1 MHSGRREAAF
11 GKQPARARHSVGTV
25 FAFCLVVVM
34 LGGCTLGPRDAT
46 PTAAP
51 TGPNSTI
58 VAPDRATTPTPRGEQ
73 ALTLALGGDLPTLDP
88 ALVRDAN
95 SSFLA
100 HQLFRGLV
108 RLDTNLNA
116 VPDLAE
122 RIAVSDDGLTYTF
135 TLRPGLTFHDSAPL
149 DAEAVRYSLE
159 RATDPA
165 LAGGAGARLPGAT
178 YLGDILGAADKLA
191 GRSPTLA
198 GLRVL
203 DARTIAIRLGAPKI
217 PFLMKL
223 SYPVAAIVDAATVR
237 AGGADW
243 ARTPNGSGPF
253 RLARLADGQIELR
266 RFERFY
272 AGAPLLERVT
282 FLYGE
287 AAGSPMNL
295 YEAGKIDSTR
305 VPLGSTDRVLA
316 TNGPLH
322 AELTITPTLSLTYIG
337 FNVTKP
343 PYNDP
348 AVRRAFVQAV
358 DRERLTTVG
367 LEGKATLA
375 EGIVPTTMP
384 GGPWA
389 GRVLPHDLD
398 AARAALAARPG
409 GAASVS
415 GARIYGA
422 DGQLGVSLRK
432 VYARDLGVALEAI
445 DVPWPTYL
453 AGLSARD
460 YPAFELTWVADYPD
474 PENFLAL
481 LFGSGSGENHTGY
494 SNPAV
499 DTLLSGAASER
510 DPARRRDRY
519 LQAQQLILD
528 DAVMIPCYYT
538 TDYTLTKPYVRGLAI
553 TPLGVQELDTVWI
566 DR

>member
-1 MHSGRREAAF
+1 MSGDRGNTALRCRRVRPHRCASLILAL
-11 GKQPARARHSVGTV
+11 
-25 FAFCLVVVM
+25 CLLAV
-34 LGGCTLGPRDAT
+34 LSGCTIGAT
-46 PTAAP
+46 PT
-51 TGPNSTI
+51 
-58 VAPDRATTPTPRGEQ
+58 VAPIAPRGTSTVSDRAPGPTPRGEQ

-108 RLDTNLNA
+108 RLDTQLNA

-135 TLRPGLTFHDSAPL
+135 TLRPDLIFHNGTPL

-159 RATDPA
+159 RATDPT
-165 LAGGAGARLPGAT
+165 LAGGDGASLPGAT
-178 YLGDILGAADKLA
+178 YLGDILGAADKLL
-191 GRSPTLA
+191 GRSASLA

-203 DARTIAIRLGAPKI
+203 DARTVEIRLGAPKI

-223 SYPVAAIVDAATVR
+223 SYPVAAIVDAKTVR
-237 AGGADW
+237 AGGVDW
-243 ARTPNGSGPF
+243 ARAPNGSGPF
-253 RLARLADGQIELR
+253 RLVRLTDGQIELR

-272 AGAPLLERVT
+272 TGAPVLERVT

-287 AAGSPMNL
+287 GAGSPMNL
-295 YEAGKIDSTR
+295 YEAGKIDATR
-305 VPLGSTDRVLA
+305 VPLSSVDRVLA
-316 TNGPLH
+316 TNSPLH
-322 AELTITPTLSLTYIG
+322 AELTVTPTLSLTYIG

-343 PYNDP
+343 PYDDP
-348 AVRRAFVQAV
+348 ATRRAFAQAV

-367 LEGKATLA
+367 LDGKATLA
-375 EGIVPTTMP
+375 DGIVPATMP

-389 GRVLPHDLD
+389 GRVLSRDLD

-409 GAASVS
+409 GAGSVG

-422 DGQLGVSLRK
+422 GGQLAVSLRK
-432 VYARDLGVALEAI
+432 VYARDLGITLEAI

-453 AGLSARD
+453 VGLSARD

-481 LFGSGSGENHTGY
+481 LFGTGSGENHTGY

-499 DTLLSGAASER
+499 DALLNAAAGER
-510 DPARRRDRY
+510 DPARRRDLY

-528 DAVMIPCYYT
+528 DAVVIPCYYS
-538 TDYTLTKPYVRGLAI
+538 TDYTLVKPYVRGLAI

-566 DR
+566 ER

>member
-1 MHSGRREAAF
+1 MHGGRWNGAQRRRRVHPRLFVAILYACGLLAMLAA
-11 GKQPARARHSVGTV
+11 
-25 FAFCLVVVM
+25 
-34 LGGCTLGPRDAT
+34 CTLGGAT
-46 PTAAP
+46 PTVAP
-51 TGPNSTI
+51 NG
-58 VAPDRATTPTPRGEQ
+58 PDRAATPQPHGEQ
-73 ALTLALGGDLPTLDP
+73 ALTLALGGTLPMLDP

-95 SSFLA
+95 SSFVT

-108 RLDTNLNA
+108 RLDDDLNA

-135 TLRPGLTFHDSAPL
+135 TLRPNLTFHDGTAL

-165 LAGGAGARLPGAT
+165 LAGGNGASLPGAT

-198 GLRVL
+198 GLRVV
-203 DARTIAIRLGAPKI
+203 DARTVEIRLGAPKI

-237 AGGADW
+237 AGGSDW
-243 ARTPNGSGPF
+243 GRAPNGSGPF
-253 RLARLADGQIELR
+253 RLASLGNGTIELR
-266 RFERFY
+266 PFAGFY
-272 AGAPLLERVT
+272 AGAPRLERVT

-295 YEAGKIDSTR
+295 YEAGTIDTTR
-305 VPLGSTDRVLA
+305 VPLSAVDRVLA
-316 TNGPLH
+316 TNSPLH
-322 AELTITPTLSLTYIG
+322 AELTVTQGLSLTYIG
-337 FNVTKP
+337 FNVTQP
-343 PYNDP
+343 PYDDP
-348 AVRRAFVQAV
+348 MVRRAFAQAV
-358 DRERLTTVG
+358 DRERLVTVG
-367 LEGKATLA
+367 LDGKATLA
-375 EGIVPTTMP
+375 GGIVPATMP
-384 GGPWA
+384 GGPWT

-409 GAASVS
+409 GAASVT

-432 VYARDLGVALEAI
+432 VYARDLGVSLEAI

-453 AGLSARD
+453 VGLSARD

-474 PENFLAL
+474 PENFLAV
-481 LFGSGSGENHTGY
+481 LFGTGSGENHTGY
-494 SNPAV
+494 SNPTV
-499 DTLLSGAASER
+499 DALLGAAAGER
-510 DPARRRDRY
+510 DAARRRDLY
-519 LQAQQLILD
+519 LQAQQIILD
-528 DAVMIPCYYT
+528 DAVVIPCYYS
-538 TDYTLTKPYVRGLAI
+538 TDYTLVKPYVRGLAI

-566 DR
+566 ER

>member
-1 MHSGRREAAF
+1 MHGGRRNGAQRRQRVRPRLHAA
-11 GKQPARARHSVGTV
+11 V
-25 FAFCLVVVM
+25 FCACCLLAM
-34 LGGCTLGPRDAT
+34 LGGCAIGAT
-46 PTAAP
+46 PTVAP
-51 TGPNSTI
+51 NGPNGTAT
-58 VAPDRATTPTPRGEQ
+58 APDRTTTPTPRGEQ

-95 SSFLA
+95 SSFLT

-108 RLDTNLNA
+108 RLDQNLNA

-135 TLRPGLTFHDSAPL
+135 TLRPGLTFHNGTAL

-165 LAGGAGARLPGAT
+165 LADGNGASLPGAT

-203 DARTIAIRLGAPKI
+203 DARTVEIRLGTAKI

-237 AGGADW
+237 TGGADW

-253 RLARLADGQIELR
+253 RLTHLTDGQIELG
-266 RFERFY
+266 RFDRFY
-272 AGAPLLERVT
+272 AGAPLLERMI

-305 VPLGSTDRVLA
+305 VPLSSVDRVLA
-316 TNGPLH
+316 TNSALH
-322 AELTITPTLSLTYIG
+322 AELTVTPTLSLTYIG
-337 FNVTKP
+337 FNVTQA

-348 AVRRAFVQAV
+348 AVRRAFAQAI

-367 LEGKATLA
+367 LDGRATLA
-375 EGIVPTTMP
+375 GGIVPATMP
-384 GGPWA
+384 GGPWG

-409 GAASVS
+409 GAASVD

-422 DGQLGVSLRK
+422 DGQLAVSLRK
-432 VYARDLGVALEAI
+432 VYARDLGVSVEAI

-453 AGLSARD
+453 SGLSARD
-460 YPAFELTWVADYPD
+460 YPAFALTWVADYPD

-481 LFGSGSGENHTGY
+481 LFGTGSGENHTGY

-499 DTLLSGAASER
+499 DALLNAAAGER
-510 DPARRRDRY
+510 DSAHRREIY
-519 LQAQQLILD
+519 LQAQQIILD
-528 DAVMIPCYYT
+528 DAVVIPCYYS
-538 TDYTLTKPYVRGLAI
+538 TDYTLVKPYVRGLAI

-566 DR
+566 ER

>member
-1 MHSGRREAAF
+1 
-11 GKQPARARHSVGTV
+11 
-25 FAFCLVVVM
+25 M
-34 LGGCTLGPRDAT
+34 LGGCATGTT

-51 TGPNSTI
+51 TG
-58 VAPDRATTPTPRGEQ
+58 PTPRGEQ
-73 ALTLALGGDLPTLDP
+73 ALTLALGGSLPTLDP
-88 ALVRDAN
+88 ALVRDAD
-95 SSFLA
+95 SSFLI

-122 RIAVSDDGLTYTF
+122 RIAVGDDGLTYTF
-135 TLRPGLTFHDSAPL
+135 TLRPDLTFHNGTPL

-165 LAGGAGARLPGAT
+165 LAGGTGAGLPGAT

-191 GRSPTLA
+191 GRGASLA

-203 DARTIAIRLGAPKI
+203 DARTVEIRLGAPDI

-243 ARTPNGSGPF
+243 ARAPNGSGPF
-253 RLARLADGQIELR
+253 RLARLADGRIELR
-266 RFERFY
+266 RFERFH
-272 AGAPLLERVT
+272 AGAPPLEKIT

-305 VPLGSTDRVLA
+305 VPLSSIDRVLVPNDA
-316 TNGPLH
+316 LH
-322 AELTITPTLSLTYIG
+322 AELTVTPSLSLTYIG
-337 FNVTKP
+337 FNVTRP
-343 PYNDP
+343 PYDDP
-348 AVRRAFVQAV
+348 AVRHAFAQAL

-375 EGIVPTTMP
+375 GGIVPATMP

-409 GAASVS
+409 GAASVV

-422 DGQLGVSLRK
+422 DGRLGVSLRK
-432 VYARDLGVALEAI
+432 VYARDLGVSMEAI

-453 AGLSARD
+453 TGLSARD

-481 LFGSGSGENHTGY
+481 LFGTGSGENHTGY
-494 SNPAV
+494 SNPAA
-499 DTLLSGAASER
+499 DALLSAAAGER
-510 DPARRRDRY
+510 DPARRRDLY
-519 LQAQQLILD
+519 LRAQQLVLD
-528 DAVMIPCYYT
+528 DAVVIPCYYS
-538 TDYTLTKPYVRGLAI
+538 TDYTLVKPYVRGLAI

-566 DR
+566 ER

>member
-1 MHSGRREAAF
+1 MHGSRRNTALVNRL
-11 GKQPARARHSVGTV
+11 ARPCPCAILIL
-25 FAFCLVVVM
+25 ALCLLTA
-34 LGGCTLGPRDAT
+34 LGGCTIGVT
-46 PTAAP
+46 PTVAP
-51 TGPNSTI
+51 HGPNGTAT
-58 VAPDRATTPTPRGEQ
+58 APDRAIGPTPRGEQ
-73 ALTLALGGDLPTLDP
+73 ALTLAFGGTLPTLDP

-95 SSFLA
+95 SSLLT

-108 RLDTNLNA
+108 RLDTNLDA

-122 RIAVSDDGLTYTF
+122 RIAVGDDGLTYTF
-135 TLRPGLTFHDSAPL
+135 TLRPGLTFHNGTAL

-165 LAGGAGARLPGAT
+165 LAGDDGASLPGAT

-198 GLRVL
+198 GLRIL
-203 DARTIAIRLGAPKI
+203 DARTIEIRLGAPNI

-243 ARTPNGSGPF
+243 ARAPNGSGPF
-253 RLARLADGQIELR
+253 RLTRLTDGQIELG

-305 VPLGSTDRVLA
+305 VPLSSTDRVLA
-316 TNGPLH
+316 ANSPLH
-322 AELTITPTLSLTYIG
+322 AELTVTQGLSLTYIG
-337 FNVTKP
+337 FNVTRP
-343 PYNDP
+343 PYDDP
-348 AVRRAFVQAV
+348 ATRRAFSQAV
-358 DRERLTTVG
+358 DRERLITVG
-367 LEGKATLA
+367 LDGKATLA
-375 EGIVPTTMP
+375 GGIVPATMP
-384 GGPWA
+384 GGPWD

-409 GAASVS
+409 GAGSVG

-422 DGQLGVSLRK
+422 GGQLAVGLRK

-481 LFGSGSGENHTGY
+481 LFGTGSGENHTGY

-499 DTLLSGAASER
+499 DTLLSAAAGER
-510 DPARRRDRY
+510 DPTRRRDLY
-519 LQAQQLILD
+519 IQAQQLILD
-528 DAVMIPCYYT
+528 DAVVIPCYYS
-538 TDYTLTKPYVRGLAI
+538 TDYTLIKPYVRGLAI

-566 DR
+566 ER

>member
-1 MHSGRREAAF
+1 MHGGRRNTTLRSRH
-11 GKQPARARHSVGTV
+11 ARPRPYASLLL
-25 FAFCLVVVM
+25 ALCL
-34 LGGCTLGPRDAT
+34 LLGIGGCAIGAT

-51 TGPNSTI
+51 TGPNST
-58 VAPDRATTPTPRGEQ
+58 VTAPDRTETPTPRGEQ
-73 ALTLALGGDLPTLDP
+73 ALTLALGGELPTLDP

-108 RLDTNLNA
+108 RLDSNLNA

-122 RIAVSDDGLTYTF
+122 RIAVGDDGLTYTF
-135 TLRPGLTFHDSAPL
+135 TLRPDLAFHDGTPL

-165 LAGGAGARLPGAT
+165 LAGGNGASLPGAT

-295 YEAGKIDSTR
+295 YEAGRIDSTR
-305 VPLGSTDRVLA
+305 VPLSSTDRVLA
-316 TNGPLH
+316 TNSPLH

-348 AVRRAFVQAV
+348 AVRRAFIQAV

-367 LEGKATLA
+367 LDGKATLA
-375 EGIVPTTMP
+375 EGIVPATMP
-384 GGPWA
+384 DGPWA
-389 GRVLPHDLD
+389 GRILPHDLD

-499 DTLLSGAASER
+499 DALLSGAAGER
-510 DPARRRDRY
+510 DPARRRDLY

-528 DAVMIPCYYT
+528 DAVVIPCYYT

>member
-1 MHSGRREAAF
+1 MHGGRRNTTLRSRH
-11 GKQPARARHSVGTV
+11 ARPRPYASLLL
-25 FAFCLVVVM
+25 ALCLLLV
-34 LGGCTLGPRDAT
+34 LGGCAIGAT

-51 TGPNSTI
+51 TGPNST
-58 VAPDRATTPTPRGEQ
+58 VTAPDRTETPTPRGEQ
-73 ALTLALGGDLPTLDP
+73 ALTLALGGELPTLDP

-108 RLDTNLNA
+108 RLDSNLNA

-135 TLRPGLTFHDSAPL
+135 TLRPDLTFHDGTPL

-165 LAGGAGARLPGAT
+165 LAGGNGASLPGAT

-191 GRSPTLA
+191 GRNASLA

-203 DARTIAIRLGAPKI
+203 DARTVEIRLGAPKI

-253 RLARLADGQIELR
+253 RLARLAEGQIELR
-266 RFERFY
+266 RFEHFY
-272 AGAPLLERVT
+272 AGAPRLERVT
-282 FLYGE
+282 LLYGE

-305 VPLGSTDRVLA
+305 VPLSSIDRVLA
-316 TNGPLH
+316 TNSPLH
-322 AELTITPTLSLTYIG
+322 AELTVTPTLSLTYIG
-337 FNVTKP
+337 FNVTRP
-343 PYNDP
+343 PYDDP
-348 AVRRAFVQAV
+348 ATRRAFAQAV
-358 DRERLTTVG
+358 DRERLITVG
-367 LEGKATLA
+367 LDGKATLA
-375 EGIVPTTMP
+375 GGIVPATMP
-384 GGPWA
+384 GGPWV

-409 GAASVS
+409 GAGSV
-415 GARIYGA
+415 GGGRIYGA
-422 DGQLGVSLRK
+422 DGQLAVSLRK
-432 VYARDLGVALEAI
+432 VYARDLGVAVEAI

-460 YPAFELTWVADYPD
+460 YPAFALTWVADYPD

-481 LFGSGSGENHTGY
+481 LFGTGSGENHTGY

-499 DTLLSGAASER
+499 DALLSAAAGER
-510 DPARRRDRY
+510 DPTRRRDLY

-528 DAVMIPCYYT
+528 DAVVIPCYYS
-538 TDYTLTKPYVRGLAI
+538 TDYTLIKPYVRGLAI

-566 DR
+566 AR

>member
-1 MHSGRREAAF
+1 MHAVRKDVTFASYHIMSRF
-11 GKQPARARHSVGTV
+11 VGTFLLITCLL
-25 FAFCLVVVM
+25 FAFS
-34 LGGCTLGPRDAT
+34 GCTPEPRRAT
-46 PTAAP
+46 PTV
-51 TGPNSTI
+51 TPNGLNGT
-58 VAPDRATTPTPRGEQ
+58 VAAPDRTTKPTPHGEQ

-108 RLDTNLNA
+108 RLDTDLNA

-122 RIAVSDDGLTYTF
+122 RIVVSDDGLTYTF
-135 TLRPGLTFHDSAPL
+135 TLRPDLTFHNGTPL

-165 LAGGAGARLPGAT
+165 LAGGDGAGLPGAT

-198 GLRVL
+198 GLRVI
-203 DARTIAIRLGAPKI
+203 DTRTIEIRLGAPKI

-223 SYPVAAIVDAATVR
+223 SYPVAAIVDPATVR

-266 RFERFY
+266 RFDGFY

-287 AAGSPMNL
+287 TAGSPMNL

-305 VPLGSTDRVLA
+305 VPLISVDRVLA
-316 TNGPLH
+316 TNSPLH
-322 AELTITPTLSLTYIG
+322 AELTVTPTLSLTYIG

-348 AVRRAFVQAV
+348 AVRRAFAQAL
-358 DRERLTTVG
+358 DRERLTTVSLG
-367 LEGKATLA
+367 GKATLA
-375 EGIVPTTMP
+375 AGIVPATMP

-398 AARAALAARPG
+398 AARAALAALPG
-409 GAASVS
+409 GATAIS
-415 GARIYGA
+415 GTRIYGA
-422 DGQLGVSLRK
+422 HGSIGVSLRK
-432 VYARDLGVALEAI
+432 VYARDLGVALEAV

-481 LFGSGSGENHTGY
+481 LFGTGSGENHTGY
-494 SNPAV
+494 SNPTV
-499 DTLLSGAASER
+499 DALLAAAAAER
-510 DPARRRDRY
+510 DPAHRRDLY
-519 LQAQQLILD
+519 LQAQQIILD
-528 DAVMIPCYYT
+528 DAVVIPCYYS
-538 TDYTLTKPYVRGLAI
+538 TDYTLIKPYVRGLAI

-566 DR
+566 ER